1 MMRKTLQL
9 LLAASLCGCVAAA
22 PRPDPVSQQVNEI
35 PISLALEETITIG
48 VRQHLQDSA
57 SAKFG
62 QMRAGERTLNGR
74 REILVCGHVA
84 AKSSSGG
91 HTTDQP
97 FAAKIYPD
105 EESSFE
111 LVAMGDQSQNA
122 SVVVAGTCRA
132 AGLPISKP

>member
-1 MMRKTLQL
+1 M
-9 LLAASLCGCVAAA
+9 LAASLCGCVATA
-22 PRPDPVSQQVNEI
+22 PEPAPVSQQVSEI

-48 VRQHLQDSA
+48 IRQHLQDPA

-62 QMRAGERTLNGR
+62 TMRAGERTLNGR

-84 AKSSSGG
+84 AKSGG

-105 EESSFE
+105 EGSSFE
-111 LVAMGDQSQNA
+111 LIAMGDQSQNA
-122 SVVVAGTCRA
+122 SVARICRA
-132 AGLPISKP
+132 AGLPISEP